1 MRNMFDDFK
10 EELRRRQAQQQ
21 AARRKQTADQGEK
34 ADSGSP
40 TEGPREDDYVRSQGS
55 EPDETD
61 RDDDQ
66 GPRPVFGRGGW
77 GGGPRRV
84 RFRGPSND
92 MPEFHVGRGWIILGL
107 VALAFAILLSVFAL
121 TIGLATD
128 AIWFGSVGF
137 VSVFWTRLG
146 TQIVCF
152 VGGALV
158 AFLFLWLNIW
168 LAGRFIPK
176 GQVRRFSLDDFLDRF
191 NVDRFMSGGTIGGG
205 PFGAPPARTVPR
217 SGETVQVPDIGR
229 PVFWSLIAIG
239 LLVALTMGG
248 LVTGG
253 WTTIQLFLHRVSFGQ
268 VDPTFNRDISF
279 YIFELPFYRLAQS
292 YANAV
297 LLVAIALVGIRY
309 LVAVVSG
316 ASMST
321 PARVQ
326 LGFLAMLY
334 LWSIAIGYQ
343 LDRYELV
350 YSGTSG
356 IFQGASYTDVLAKVM
371 ALSVMTVLA
380 AFAGAFLLGFA
391 YTRLRVPL
399 ILTLVVWLGAYMV
412 LDVGYP
418 QVVQRFSVVP
428 NQQAQ
433 ESPYIKNNIDM
444 TRLAFN
450 LTGWSG
456 KTYTPGSTVTQST
469 VATEASTI
477 QNVRLWDYRPLGQT
491 LDGLQAIRQYYR
503 FADVDTDRYTF
514 QDAASC
520 SPQPAPCVRQV
531 MIAGRELSETQ
542 LAQLTSGDQ
551 SWVNQHIT
559 YTHGYGL
566 VMVPVNEVAG
576 GGQPNVLIKNF
587 PPVSTSGAPVIS
599 EPRIYF
605 GTQQSN
611 YVIVGA
617 QSKEFD
623 YPSATGTGGDAYNNW
638 TGTTGIKLDTPL
650 SRILFA
656 ARFGDL
662 NMLISNQITGSS
674 QLLMNRSITD
684 RVQLIAPFLRYDKD
698 PYLIVTASG
707 RLDYVLDAYTTSAAF
722 PDANSY
728 DPGSDPTR
736 NGLAGDSFNYIRN
749 SVKVVMDAYDGT
761 MKFYVSDPKDPIIQA
776 WQGVFPSLFTPLTDM
791 PADVQAHIRYPEDLF
806 NAQATQFAKYHVTD
820 PGVFYQGNDVWQVPQ
835 TADSSGTTGPQQLA
849 LEAYY
854 VEMRVPGKDT
864 PEFMLLQ
871 PMVPQGRKNMIAWV
885 AAHNDYPSSY
895 GQVSVF
901 DFPRDS
907 NVFSPEQI
915 QALIAQN
922 PSISQQITL
931 WGQVGSQVILGNL
944 LVIPL
949 QDSLMYIEPV
959 YLKASTNG
967 LPVFQKV
974 IVGTPSQIVWGN
986 SLNDALTQIYAGQ
999 GATGGSPGASPGA
1012 SASPAVSPSQGPTAT
1027 AAGTP
1032 TALPSVSLSGSAQEL
1047 IAQANAHYD
1056 AAQQALRN
1064 GDLATYQKE
1073 IDIVGQLLTQL
1084 QTVVGT
1090 PAPSGP

>member
-1 MRNMFDDFK
+1 MFDDFK
-10 EELRRRQAQQQ
+10 EELRRRQAQQE
-21 AARRKQTADQGEK
+21 AARRKQMADQGEN

-40 TEGPREDDYVRSQGS
+40 TEGPREDDVRSQGS

-77 GGGPRRV
+77 GGSPRRV
-84 RFRGPSND
+84 RFRGPSD
-92 MPEFHVGRGWIILGL
+92 DLPEFHVGRGWIILGL
-107 VALAFAILLSVFAL
+107 VALALAILLSVFAL
-121 TIGLATD
+121 TIGMATD

-137 VSVFWTRLG
+137 ASVFWTRLG

-176 GQVRRFSLDDFLDRF
+176 GQTRRFSLDDFLERF

-217 SGETVQVPDIGR
+217 SGETVQVPDISR

-297 LLVAIALVGIRY
+297 LLVTIALVGIRY

-326 LGFLAMLY
+326 LGLLAMLY
-334 LWSIAIGYQ
+334 LWSVAIGYQ

-356 IFQGASYTDVLAKVM
+356 IFQGASYTDVAAKVM

-399 ILTLVVWLGAYMV
+399 VLTLAVWLGAYMV

-418 QVVQRFSVVP
+418 QIVQRFSVVP

-491 LDGLQAIRQYYR
+491 LDGLQAIRQYYS

-576 GGQPNVLIKNF
+576 GGQPNVLVKNF
-587 PPVSTSGAPVIS
+587 PPVSTGGAPVIS

-638 TGTTGIKLDTPL
+638 TGMTGIKLDTPL

-662 NMLISNQITGSS
+662 NMFISNQITGTS

-707 RLDYVLDAYTTSAAF
+707 RLDYMLDAYTTSAAF

-776 WQGVFPSLFTPLTDM
+776 WQGVFPNLFTPLTDM
-791 PADVQAHIRYPEDLF
+791 PTDVQAHIRYPEDLF

-820 PGVFYQGNDVWQVPQ
+820 PGVFYQGNDVWQVPK
-835 TADSSGTTGPQQLA
+835 TSDSSGTTGPQQLA

-907 NVFSPEQI
+907 NVFGPEQI

-974 IVGTPSQIVWGN
+974 IVGTPTQIVWGN
-986 SLNDALTQIYAGQ
+986 SLDDALTQIYAGQ

-1012 SASPAVSPSQGPTAT
+1012 SASPAVTPGQGPTAT

-1056 AAQQALRN
+1056 AAQQALHN

-1073 IDIVGQLLTQL
+1073 INIVGQLLTQL

-1090 PAPSGP
+1090 PAPSGH